1 MLTCFSSETTVSLSR
16 DLGEEEEEVV
26 RLSAAEVKKYEAR
39 FTQSVVRFSSLL
51 INECV
56 GKGMITPNL

>member
-1 MLTCFSSETTVSLSR
+1 MSLSR